1 MSMSIRITSFS
12 VFTVILVNIVIIE
25 NADCQ
30 GKNLSGLFRLAGLD
44 RLDRLISFRSLR
56 SCGRFT
62 RFIRFIEFIG
72 FIEFVEFH
80 QFRELLERSLF
91 PVRDSIL
98 RTTALQH
105 LITAALKLG

>member
-1 MSMSIRITSFS
+1 
-12 VFTVILVNIVIIE
+12 
-25 NADCQ
+25 
-30 GKNLSGLFRLAGLD
+30 
-44 RLDRLISFRSLR
+44 LR
-56 SCGRFT
+56 SFGRFT

-91 PVRDSIL
+91 PERDSIL

-105 LITAALKLG
+105 RITAALKLGQKGQVYFSKKIKRLEDISQKIRKLPKSGRKPIFITG